1 MANTIHSSQANLKK
15 KIQPFLLPV
24 DKENSRLSQLIKAYL
39 PKKEVHKVWEA
50 YRFSEKA
57 HSGQKRRSGED
68 YISHPVS
75 VACIA
80 ARFHLDSQSI
90 QAALLH
96 DVVEDTESTET
107 EIESKFGKQVSTL
120 VIGLSK
126 LDKVQFQDASEA
138 QAENFR
144 KMLLAMTQDVRV
156 ILIKLSDRLHNM
168 QTIQSLD
175 EAKKTRI
182 AQETVDIYAPIANRL
197 GLNNLYQELEDLCF
211 EVLHPVRHK
220 TIQKAIKASRGNRK
234 EVIEKISKEIRDK
247 LSSVKTKA
255 EITGR
260 EKNPASI
267 HRKML
272 EDQTGF
278 NQIND
283 IYAFRIIVDTIN
295 DCYLT
300 LGTLH
305 SLYNPIP
312 GKFKDY
318 IAIPKANGYQSL
330 HSTLLGPF
338 GVPVEIQI
346 RTKNMHQVA
355 EAGVAAHWL
364 YKTKDAHVTDLQQKT
379 NQWLKRMLDIQND
392 SSNSLEFLE
401 HLKVDLFP
409 DEVYV
414 FSPDGKIFAL
424 PKNSSSIDFAYA
436 VHSDVG
442 NKAVSAKINQMLVP
456 LRTKLSTGDHVEI
469 ITSTL
474 AKPNPTWLNFVITG
488 KARSQIRNYLRSAE
502 SKDLIFLGEKMLN
515 NALNAFHIHPTAIKK
530 KHWKKLI
537 HDYHVESKDEILMD
551 IALGKKVNVMVAHQL
566 TSLIDGVTSNKNQTK
581 MLDVITI
588 KGSDGMA
595 IQLASC
601 CNPIPGDPILGYIN
615 KEKGLVIHTHDCQIV
630 NELALDHDRWVDVE
644 WEPDSDKL
652 FNVRLSV
659 LVVNERGMLGKIAS
673 VIADSESNIDNVSL
687 QDMDGSPFATLNFLV
702 QVRHRLHLAEL
713 IRNLRKITKVNKITR
728 VKNYKELKK

>member
-1 MANTIHSSQANLKK
+1 MANTAHTSQADLNKSHRS
-15 KIQPFLLPV
+15 FLLPV
-24 DKENSRLSQLIKAYL
+24 DQDNSSLTQLVKTYL
-39 PKKEVHKVWEA
+39 PKREIDKVWEA

-57 HSGQKRRSGED
+57 HSGQKRRSGEA

-96 DVVEDTESTET
+96 DVVEDTESTEL

-120 VIGLSK
+120 VTGLSK
-126 LDKVQFQDASEA
+126 LDKVEFQDANEA

-156 ILIKLSDRLHNM
+156 MLIKLSDRLHNM

-175 EAKKTRI
+175 ERKKVRI

-211 EVLHPVRHK
+211 EVLHPVRYK

-234 EVIEKISKEIRDK
+234 EVIEKISNEISHK
-247 LSSVKTKA
+247 LKSVKTKA

-283 IYAFRIIVDTIN
+283 IYAFRIIVNDIN

-346 RTKNMHQVA
+346 RTKNMHQLA

-530 KHWKKLI
+530 KHWNKLTL
-537 HDYHVESKDEILMD
+537 DYHVESKDEILMD

-566 TSLIDGVTSNKNQTK
+566 TNLMDGVASNKKQTK

-588 KGSDGMA
+588 KGSDDMA
-595 IQLASC
+595 IQLAIC
-601 CNPIPGDPILGYIN
+601 CHPIPGDPILGYIN

-630 NELALDHDRWVDVE
+630 NELSLDHDRWVDVE
-644 WEPDSDKL
+644 WEPDSEKL

-673 VIADSESNIDNVSL
+673 VIADAESNIDNVSL

-702 QVRHRLHLAEL
+702 QVRHRQHLAEL

-728 VKNYKELKK
+728 VKNYKN

>member
-1 MANTIHSSQANLKK
+1 LANTARTSQADLNKSHRS
-15 KIQPFLLPV
+15 FLLPV
-24 DKENSRLSQLIKAYL
+24 DQENSSLTQLVKTYL
-39 PKKEVHKVWEA
+39 PKREIDKVWEA

-57 HSGQKRRSGED
+57 HSGQKRRSGEA

-96 DVVEDTESTET
+96 DVVEDTESTEL

-120 VIGLSK
+120 VTGLSK
-126 LDKVQFQDASEA
+126 LDKVEFQDANEA

-156 ILIKLSDRLHNM
+156 MLIKLSDRLHNM

-175 EAKKTRI
+175 ERKKIRI

-211 EVLHPVRHK
+211 EVLHPVRYK

-234 EVIEKISKEIRDK
+234 EVIEKISNEISHK
-247 LSSVKTKA
+247 LKSVKTKA

-283 IYAFRIIVDTIN
+283 IYAFRIIVNDIN

-346 RTKNMHQVA
+346 RTKNMHQLA

-456 LRTKLSTGDHVEI
+456 LRTRLSTGDHVEI

-530 KHWKKLI
+530 KHWNKLI
-537 HDYHVESKDEILMD
+537 LDYHVESKHEILMD

-566 TSLIDGVTSNKNQTK
+566 TNLMDGVTRNKKQTK

-588 KGSDGMA
+588 KGSDDMA

-601 CNPIPGDPILGYIN
+601 CHPIPGDPILGYIN

-630 NELALDHDRWVDVE
+630 NELSLDHDRWVDVE
-644 WEPDSDKL
+644 WEPDSEKL

-673 VIADSESNIDNVSL
+673 VIADTESNIDNVSL

-702 QVRHRLHLAEL
+702 QVRHRQHLAEL

-728 VKNYKELKK
+728 VKNYKS

>member
-1 MANTIHSSQANLKK
+1 LANTAHTSQANLKK
-15 KIQPFLLPV
+15 SHQSFLLPV
-24 DKENSRLSQLIKAYL
+24 DQDNSSLTQLVKTYL
-39 PKKEVHKVWEA
+39 PKREIDKVWEA

-57 HSGQKRRSGED
+57 HSGQKRRSGEA

-96 DVVEDTESTET
+96 DVVEDTESTEL

-120 VIGLSK
+120 VKGLSK
-126 LDKVQFQDASEA
+126 LDKVEFQDANEA

-156 ILIKLSDRLHNM
+156 MLIKLSDRLHNM

-175 EAKKTRI
+175 ERKKIRI

-211 EVLHPVRHK
+211 EVLHPVRYK

-234 EVIEKISKEIRDK
+234 EVIEKISNEINNK
-247 LSSVKTKA
+247 LKSVKTKA

-283 IYAFRIIVDTIN
+283 IYAFRIIVNDIN

-346 RTKNMHQVA
+346 RTKNMHQLA

-442 NKAVSAKINQMLVP
+442 NKAVSAKINQILVP
-456 LRTKLSTGDHVEI
+456 LRTRLSTGDHVEI

-530 KHWKKLI
+530 KDWNKLI
-537 HDYHVESKDEILMD
+537 LDYHVESKNEILMD

-566 TSLIDGVTSNKNQTK
+566 TNLMGGVASNKKQTK

-588 KGSDGMA
+588 KGSDDMA
-595 IQLASC
+595 IQLANC
-601 CNPIPGDPILGYIN
+601 CHPIPGDPILGYIN

-630 NELALDHDRWVDVE
+630 NELSLDHDRWVDVE
-644 WEPDSDKL
+644 WEPDSEKL

-673 VIADSESNIDNVSL
+673 VIADAESNINNVSL

-702 QVRHRLHLAEL
+702 QVRHRQHLAEL
-713 IRNLRKITKVNKITR
+713 MRNLRKIIKVNKITR
-728 VKNYKELKK
+728 VKNYKN

>member
-1 MANTIHSSQANLKK
+1 LANTAHTSQADLNKSHRS
-15 KIQPFLLPV
+15 FLLPV
-24 DKENSRLSQLIKAYL
+24 DQENSSLTQLVKTYL
-39 PKKEVHKVWEA
+39 PKREIDKVWEA

-57 HSGQKRRSGED
+57 HSGQKRRSGEA

-96 DVVEDTESTET
+96 DVVEDTDSTEL

-120 VIGLSK
+120 VTGLSK
-126 LDKVQFQDASEA
+126 LDKVEFQDANEA

-156 ILIKLSDRLHNM
+156 MLIKLSDRLHNM

-175 EAKKTRI
+175 ERKKIRI

-211 EVLHPVRHK
+211 EVLHPVRYK

-234 EVIEKISKEIRDK
+234 EVIEKISNEISHK
-247 LSSVKTKA
+247 LNSVKTKA
-255 EITGR
+255 DITGR

-283 IYAFRIIVDTIN
+283 IYAFRIIVNDIN

-346 RTKNMHQVA
+346 RTKNMHQLA

-364 YKTKDAHVTDLQQKT
+364 YKTKDAHVTNLQQKT

-456 LRTKLSTGDHVEI
+456 LRTRLSTGDHVEI

-530 KHWKKLI
+530 KHWNKLI
-537 HDYHVESKDEILMD
+537 LDYHVESKDEILMD

-566 TSLIDGVTSNKNQTK
+566 TNLMDGVASNKKQTK

-588 KGSDGMA
+588 KGSDDMA
-595 IQLASC
+595 IQLANC
-601 CNPIPGDPILGYIN
+601 CHPIPGDPILGYIN

-630 NELALDHDRWVDVE
+630 NELSLDHDRWVDVE
-644 WEPDSDKL
+644 WEPDSEKL

-673 VIADSESNIDNVSL
+673 VIADAESNIDNVSI

-702 QVRHRLHLAEL
+702 QVRHRQHLAEL
-713 IRNLRKITKVNKITR
+713 IRNLRKISKVNKITR
-728 VKNYKELKK
+728 VKNYKN

>member
-1 MANTIHSSQANLKK
+1 LANTAHTSQADLNKSHRS
-15 KIQPFLLPV
+15 FLLPV
-24 DKENSRLSQLIKAYL
+24 DQENSSLTQLVKTYL
-39 PKKEVHKVWEA
+39 PKREIDKVWEA

-57 HSGQKRRSGED
+57 HSGQKRRSGEA

-96 DVVEDTESTET
+96 DVVEDTESTEL

-120 VIGLSK
+120 VTGLSK
-126 LDKVQFQDASEA
+126 LDKVEFQDANEA

-156 ILIKLSDRLHNM
+156 MLIKLSDRLHNM

-175 EAKKTRI
+175 ERKKIRI

-211 EVLHPVRHK
+211 EVLHPVRYK

-234 EVIEKISKEIRDK
+234 EVIEKISNEISHK
-247 LSSVKTKA
+247 LNSVKTKA

-283 IYAFRIIVDTIN
+283 IYAFRIIVNDIN

-346 RTKNMHQVA
+346 RTKNMHQLA

-515 NALNAFHIHPTAIKK
+515 NALNAFHIHPTAIRK
-530 KHWKKLI
+530 KHWNKLI
-537 HDYHVESKDEILMD
+537 LDYHVESKDEILMD

-566 TSLIDGVTSNKNQTK
+566 TNLMDGVASNKKQTK

-588 KGSDGMA
+588 KGSDDMA
-595 IQLASC
+595 IQLANC
-601 CNPIPGDPILGYIN
+601 CHPIPGDPILGYIN
-615 KEKGLVIHTHDCQIV
+615 KEKGLLIHTHDCQIV
-630 NELALDHDRWVDVE
+630 NELSLDHDRWVDVE
-644 WEPDSDKL
+644 WEPDSEKL

-673 VIADSESNIDNVSL
+673 VIADAESNIDNVSL

-702 QVRHRLHLAEL
+702 QVRHRQHLAEL

-728 VKNYKELKK
+728 VKNYKN

>member
-1 MANTIHSSQANLKK
+1 MANTAHTSQADLNKSHRS
-15 KIQPFLLPV
+15 FLLPV
-24 DKENSRLSQLIKAYL
+24 DQENSSLTQLVKTYL
-39 PKKEVHKVWEA
+39 PKREIDKVWEA

-57 HSGQKRRSGED
+57 HSGQKRRSGEA

-96 DVVEDTESTET
+96 DVVEDTESTEL

-120 VIGLSK
+120 VTGLSK
-126 LDKVQFQDASEA
+126 LDKVEFQDANEA

-156 ILIKLSDRLHNM
+156 MLIKLSDRLHNM

-175 EAKKTRI
+175 ERKKIRI

-211 EVLHPVRHK
+211 EVLHPVRYK

-234 EVIEKISKEIRDK
+234 EVIEKISNEISHK
-247 LSSVKTKA
+247 LNSVKTKA

-283 IYAFRIIVDTIN
+283 IYAFRIIVNDIN

-346 RTKNMHQVA
+346 RTKNMHQLA

-456 LRTKLSTGDHVEI
+456 LRTRLSTGDHVEI

-530 KHWKKLI
+530 KHWNKLI
-537 HDYHVESKDEILMD
+537 LDYHVESKDEILMD

-566 TSLIDGVTSNKNQTK
+566 TNLMDGVASNKKQTK

-588 KGSDGMA
+588 KGSDDMA

-601 CNPIPGDPILGYIN
+601 CHPIPGDPILGYIN

-630 NELALDHDRWVDVE
+630 NELSLDHDRWVDVE
-644 WEPDSDKL
+644 WEPDSEKL

-673 VIADSESNIDNVSL
+673 VIADAESNIDNVSL

-702 QVRHRLHLAEL
+702 QVRHRQHLAEL

-728 VKNYKELKK
+728 VKNYKN

>member
-1 MANTIHSSQANLKK
+1 MANTAQTSQVDLKK
-15 KIQPFLLPV
+15 SHQFLLLPV
-24 DKENSRLSQLIKAYL
+24 DKDNSRLTQLIKTYL
-39 PKKEVHKVWEA
+39 PKKEVDKVWEA

-57 HSGQKRRSGED
+57 HSGQKRRSGEA

-96 DVVEDTESTET
+96 DVVEDTQVTESD
-107 EIESKFGKQVSTL
+107 IELKFGKQVSIL
-120 VIGLSK
+120 VTGLSK
-126 LDKVQFQDASEA
+126 LDKVEFQDANEA

-156 ILIKLSDRLHNM
+156 MLIKLSDRLHNM

-175 EAKKTRI
+175 ESKKIRI

-211 EVLHPVRHK
+211 EVLHPVRYK

-234 EVIEKISKEIRDK
+234 EVIEKISNEISNK
-247 LSSVKTKA
+247 LNSVKTKS

-283 IYAFRIIVDTIN
+283 IYAFRIIVNDIN

-346 RTKNMHQVA
+346 RTKNMHQLA

-379 NQWLKRMLDIQND
+379 NQWLKRMLEIQND

-424 PKNSSSIDFAYA
+424 PKNSSTIDFAYA

-442 NKAVSAKINQMLVP
+442 NKAVSAKINQILVP

-530 KHWKKLI
+530 KHWNKLI
-537 HDYHVESKDEILMD
+537 LDYHVESKNEILMD

-566 TSLIDGVTSNKNQTK
+566 TNLMDGVASNKKQTK

-588 KGSDGMA
+588 KGSDDMA
-595 IQLASC
+595 IQLANC
-601 CNPIPGDPILGYIN
+601 CHPIPGDPILGYIN

-630 NELALDHDRWVDVE
+630 NELSLEHDRWVDVE
-644 WEPDSDKL
+644 WEPDSEKL

-673 VIADSESNIDNVSL
+673 VIADAESNIDNVSL
-687 QDMDGSPFATLNFLV
+687 QDMDGSPFATLNFVV

-713 IRNLRKITKVNKITR
+713 IRNLRKISKVNKITR
-728 VKNYKELKK
+728 VKNYKN

>member
-1 MANTIHSSQANLKK
+1 LANTAHTSQADLNKSHRS
-15 KIQPFLLPV
+15 FLLPV
-24 DKENSRLSQLIKAYL
+24 DQDNSSLTQLVKTYL
-39 PKKEVHKVWEA
+39 PKREIDKVWEA

-57 HSGQKRRSGED
+57 HSGQKRRSGEA

-96 DVVEDTESTET
+96 DVVEDTESTEL

-120 VIGLSK
+120 VTGLSK
-126 LDKVQFQDASEA
+126 LDKVEFQDANEA

-156 ILIKLSDRLHNM
+156 MLIKLSDRLHNM

-175 EAKKTRI
+175 ESKKIRI

-211 EVLHPVRHK
+211 EVLHPVRYK

-234 EVIEKISKEIRDK
+234 EVIEKISNEISHK
-247 LSSVKTKA
+247 LKSVKTKA

-283 IYAFRIIVDTIN
+283 IYAFRIIVNDIN

-346 RTKNMHQVA
+346 RTKSMHQLA

-456 LRTKLSTGDHVEI
+456 LRTRLSTGDHVEI

-530 KHWKKLI
+530 KHWNKLI
-537 HDYHVESKDEILMD
+537 LDYHVESKDEILMD

-566 TSLIDGVTSNKNQTK
+566 TNLMDGVASNKKQTK

-588 KGSDGMA
+588 KGSDDMA
-595 IQLASC
+595 IQLAIC
-601 CNPIPGDPILGYIN
+601 CHPIPGDPILGYIN

-630 NELALDHDRWVDVE
+630 NELSLDHDRWVDVE
-644 WEPDSDKL
+644 WEPDSEKL

-673 VIADSESNIDNVSL
+673 VIADAESNIDNVSL

-702 QVRHRLHLAEL
+702 QVRHRQHLAEL

-728 VKNYKELKK
+728 VKNYKN

>member
-1 MANTIHSSQANLKK
+1 MANTAHTSQADLNKSHRS
-15 KIQPFLLPV
+15 FLLPV
-24 DKENSRLSQLIKAYL
+24 DQENSSLTQLVKTYL
-39 PKKEVHKVWEA
+39 PKREIDKVWEA

-57 HSGQKRRSGED
+57 HSGQKRRSGEA

-96 DVVEDTESTET
+96 DVVEDTESTEL

-120 VIGLSK
+120 VTGLSK
-126 LDKVQFQDASEA
+126 LDKVEFQDANEA

-156 ILIKLSDRLHNM
+156 MLIKLSDRLHNM

-175 EAKKTRI
+175 ERKKIRI

-211 EVLHPVRHK
+211 EVLHPVRYK

-234 EVIEKISKEIRDK
+234 EVIEKISNEISHK
-247 LSSVKTKA
+247 LNSVKTKA
-255 EITGR
+255 DITGR

-283 IYAFRIIVDTIN
+283 IYAFRIIVNDIN

-346 RTKNMHQVA
+346 RTKNMHQLA

-456 LRTKLSTGDHVEI
+456 LRTRLSTGDHVEI

-530 KHWKKLI
+530 KHWNKLI
-537 HDYHVESKDEILMD
+537 LDYHVESKDEILMD

-566 TSLIDGVTSNKNQTK
+566 TNLMDGVASNKKQTK

-588 KGSDGMA
+588 KGSDDMA

-601 CNPIPGDPILGYIN
+601 CHPIPGDPILGYIN

-630 NELALDHDRWVDVE
+630 NELSLDHDRWVDVE
-644 WEPDSDKL
+644 WEPDSEKL

-673 VIADSESNIDNVSL
+673 VIADAESNIDNVSL

-702 QVRHRLHLAEL
+702 QVRHRQHLAEL

-728 VKNYKELKK
+728 VKNYKN

>member
-1 MANTIHSSQANLKK
+1 LANTAHTSQADLNKSHRSL
-15 KIQPFLLPV
+15 LLPV
-24 DKENSRLSQLIKAYL
+24 DQDNSSLTQLVKTYL
-39 PKKEVHKVWEA
+39 PKREIEKVWEA

-57 HSGQKRRSGED
+57 HSGQKRRSGEA

-96 DVVEDTESTET
+96 DVVEDTESTEL

-120 VIGLSK
+120 VTGLSK
-126 LDKVQFQDASEA
+126 LDKVEFQDANEA

-156 ILIKLSDRLHNM
+156 MLIKLSDRLHNM

-175 EAKKTRI
+175 ERKKIRI

-211 EVLHPVRHK
+211 EVLHPVRYK

-234 EVIEKISKEIRDK
+234 EVIEKISNEISHK
-247 LSSVKTKA
+247 LNSVKTKA

-283 IYAFRIIVDTIN
+283 IYAFRIIVNDIN

-346 RTKNMHQVA
+346 RTKNMHQLA

-456 LRTKLSTGDHVEI
+456 LRTRLSTGDHVEI

-530 KHWKKLI
+530 KHWNKLI
-537 HDYHVESKDEILMD
+537 LDYHVESKDEILMD

-566 TSLIDGVTSNKNQTK
+566 TNLMDGVASNKKQTK

-588 KGSDGMA
+588 KGSDDMA

-601 CNPIPGDPILGYIN
+601 CHPIPGDPILGYIN

-630 NELALDHDRWVDVE
+630 NELSLDHDRWVDVE
-644 WEPDSDKL
+644 WEPDSEKL

-673 VIADSESNIDNVSL
+673 VIADAESNIDNVSL

-702 QVRHRLHLAEL
+702 QVRHRQHLAEL

-728 VKNYKELKK
+728 VKNYKS

>member
-1 MANTIHSSQANLKK
+1 MANTAHTSQADLNKSHRS
-15 KIQPFLLPV
+15 FLLPV
-24 DKENSRLSQLIKAYL
+24 DQENSSLTQLVKTYL
-39 PKKEVHKVWEA
+39 PKREIDKVWEA

-57 HSGQKRRSGED
+57 HSGQKRRSGEA

-96 DVVEDTESTET
+96 DVVEDTESTEL

-120 VIGLSK
+120 VTGLSK
-126 LDKVQFQDASEA
+126 LDKVEFQDANEA

-156 ILIKLSDRLHNM
+156 MLIKLSDRLHNM

-175 EAKKTRI
+175 ERKKIRI

-211 EVLHPVRHK
+211 EVLHPVRYK

-234 EVIEKISKEIRDK
+234 EVIEKISNEISHK
-247 LSSVKTKA
+247 LKSVKTKA

-283 IYAFRIIVDTIN
+283 IYAFRIIVNDIN

-346 RTKNMHQVA
+346 RTKNMHQLA

-442 NKAVSAKINQMLVP
+442 NKAVSAKINQILVP
-456 LRTKLSTGDHVEI
+456 LRTRLSTGDHVEI

-530 KHWKKLI
+530 KHWNKLI
-537 HDYHVESKDEILMD
+537 LDYHVESKHEILMD

-566 TSLIDGVTSNKNQTK
+566 TNLMDGVTSNKKQTK

-588 KGSDGMA
+588 KGSDDMA

-601 CNPIPGDPILGYIN
+601 CHPIPGDPILGYIN

-630 NELALDHDRWVDVE
+630 NELSLDHDRWVDVE
-644 WEPDSDKL
+644 WEPESEKL

-673 VIADSESNIDNVSL
+673 VIADTESNIDNVSL

-702 QVRHRLHLAEL
+702 QVRHRQHLAEL
-713 IRNLRKITKVNKITR
+713 IRNLRKITKANKITR
-728 VKNYKELKK
+728 VKNYKN

>member
-1 MANTIHSSQANLKK
+1 MANTAHTSQADVNKSH
-15 KIQPFLLPV
+15 QSFLLPV
-24 DKENSRLSQLIKAYL
+24 DQENSSLTQLVKTYL
-39 PKKEVHKVWEA
+39 PKREIDKVWEA

-57 HSGQKRRSGED
+57 HSGQKRRSGEA

-96 DVVEDTESTET
+96 DVVEDTESTEL
-107 EIESKFGKQVSTL
+107 EIETKFGKQVSTL
-120 VIGLSK
+120 VTGLSK
-126 LDKVQFQDASEA
+126 LDKVEFQDANEA

-156 ILIKLSDRLHNM
+156 MLIKLSDRLHNM

-175 EAKKTRI
+175 ERKKIRI
-182 AQETVDIYAPIANRL
+182 AQETIDIYAPIANRL

-211 EVLHPVRHK
+211 EVLHPVRYK

-234 EVIEKISKEIRDK
+234 EVIEKISNEISHK
-247 LSSVKTKA
+247 LNSVKTKA

-283 IYAFRIIVDTIN
+283 IYAFRIIVNDIN

-346 RTKNMHQVA
+346 RTKNMHQLA

-456 LRTKLSTGDHVEI
+456 LRTRLSTGDHVEI

-530 KHWKKLI
+530 KHWNKLI
-537 HDYHVESKDEILMD
+537 LDYHVESKDEILMD

-566 TSLIDGVTSNKNQTK
+566 TNLMDGIASNKKQTK

-588 KGSDGMA
+588 KGSDDMA
-595 IQLASC
+595 IQLANC
-601 CNPIPGDPILGYIN
+601 CHPIPGDPILGYIN

-630 NELALDHDRWVDVE
+630 NELSLDHDRWVDVE
-644 WEPDSDKL
+644 WEPDSEKL

-673 VIADSESNIDNVSL
+673 VIADAESNIDNVSL

-702 QVRHRLHLAEL
+702 QVRHRQHLAEL

-728 VKNYKELKK
+728 VKNYKN

>member
-1 MANTIHSSQANLKK
+1 MTRSVPSLKQRQGSIKLGLVGKAN
-15 KIQPFLLPV
+15 
-24 DKENSRLSQLIKAYL
+24 E
-39 PKKEVHKVWEA
+39 
-50 YRFSEKA
+50 
-57 HSGQKRRSGED
+57 
-68 YISHPVS
+68 ISH
-75 VACIA
+75 
-80 ARFHLDSQSI
+80 
-90 QAALLH
+90 
-96 DVVEDTESTET
+96 
-107 EIESKFGKQVSTL
+107 
-120 VIGLSK
+120 K
-126 LDKVQFQDASEA
+126 LK
-138 QAENFR
+138 
-144 KMLLAMTQDVRV
+144 
-156 ILIKLSDRLHNM
+156 
-168 QTIQSLD
+168 
-175 EAKKTRI
+175 
-182 AQETVDIYAPIANRL
+182 
-197 GLNNLYQELEDLCF
+197 
-211 EVLHPVRHK
+211 
-220 TIQKAIKASRGNRK
+220 
-234 EVIEKISKEIRDK
+234 
-247 LSSVKTKA
+247 SVKTKA

-283 IYAFRIIVDTIN
+283 IYAFRIIVNDIN

-346 RTKNMHQVA
+346 RTKNMHQLA

-456 LRTKLSTGDHVEI
+456 LRTRLSTGDHVEI

-530 KHWKKLI
+530 KHWNKLI
-537 HDYHVESKDEILMD
+537 LDYHVESKDEILMD

-566 TSLIDGVTSNKNQTK
+566 TNLMDGVASNKKQTK

-588 KGSDGMA
+588 KGSDDMA

-601 CNPIPGDPILGYIN
+601 CHPIPGDPILGYIN

-630 NELALDHDRWVDVE
+630 NELSLDHDRWVDVE
-644 WEPDSDKL
+644 WEPDSEKL

-673 VIADSESNIDNVSL
+673 VIADAESNIDNVSL

-702 QVRHRLHLAEL
+702 QVRHRQHLAEL

-728 VKNYKELKK
+728 VKNYKN

>member
-1 MANTIHSSQANLKK
+1 MANTAQTSQVDLKK
-15 KIQPFLLPV
+15 SHQFLLLPV
-24 DKENSRLSQLIKAYL
+24 DQGNSRLTQLIKTYL
-39 PKKEVHKVWEA
+39 PKKEVDKVWEA

-57 HSGQKRRSGED
+57 HSGQKRRSGEA

-96 DVVEDTESTET
+96 DVVEDTESTEL
-107 EIESKFGKQVSTL
+107 EIETKFGKQVSTL
-120 VIGLSK
+120 VKGLSK
-126 LDKVQFQDASEA
+126 LDKVEFQDANEA

-156 ILIKLSDRLHNM
+156 MLIKLSDRLHNM

-175 EAKKTRI
+175 ESKKIRI

-211 EVLHPVRHK
+211 EVLHPVRYK

-234 EVIEKISKEIRDK
+234 EVIEKISNEISNK
-247 LSSVKTKA
+247 LNSVKTKS

-283 IYAFRIIVDTIN
+283 IYAFRIIVNDIN

-346 RTKNMHQVA
+346 RTKNMHQLA

-379 NQWLKRMLDIQND
+379 NQWLKRMLEIQND

-414 FSPDGKIFAL
+414 FSPVGKIFAL
-424 PKNSSSIDFAYA
+424 PKNSSTIDFAYA

-442 NKAVSAKINQMLVP
+442 NKAVSAKINQILVP
-456 LRTKLSTGDHVEI
+456 LRTRLSTGDHVEI

-530 KHWKKLI
+530 KHWNKLI
-537 HDYHVESKDEILMD
+537 LDYHVESKDEILMD

-566 TSLIDGVTSNKNQTK
+566 TNLMDGVTSNKKQTK

-588 KGSDGMA
+588 KGSDDMA
-595 IQLASC
+595 IQLANC
-601 CNPIPGDPILGYIN
+601 CHPIPGDPILGYIN
-615 KEKGLVIHTHDCQIV
+615 KDKGLVIHTHDCKIV
-630 NELALDHDRWVDVE
+630 NELSLEHDRWVDVE
-644 WEPDSDKL
+644 WEPDSEKL

-673 VIADSESNIDNVSL
+673 VIADAESNIDNVSL
-687 QDMDGSPFATLNFLV
+687 QDMDGSPFATLNFVV

-728 VKNYKELKK
+728 VKNYKN

>member
-1 MANTIHSSQANLKK
+1 MANTAHTSQADLNKSHRS
-15 KIQPFLLPV
+15 FLLPV
-24 DKENSRLSQLIKAYL
+24 DQENSSLTQLVKTYL
-39 PKKEVHKVWEA
+39 PKREIDKVWEA

-57 HSGQKRRSGED
+57 HSGQKRRSGEA

-96 DVVEDTESTET
+96 DVVEDTESTEL

-120 VIGLSK
+120 VTGLSK
-126 LDKVQFQDASEA
+126 LDKVEFQDANEA

-156 ILIKLSDRLHNM
+156 MLIKLSDRLHNM

-175 EAKKTRI
+175 ERKKIRI

-211 EVLHPVRHK
+211 EVLHPVRYK

-234 EVIEKISKEIRDK
+234 EVIEKISNEISHK
-247 LSSVKTKA
+247 LNSVKTKA

-283 IYAFRIIVDTIN
+283 IYAFRIIVNDIN

-346 RTKNMHQVA
+346 RTKNMHQLA

-456 LRTKLSTGDHVEI
+456 LRTRLSTGDHVEI

-530 KHWKKLI
+530 KHWNKLI
-537 HDYHVESKDEILMD
+537 LDYHVESKDEILMD

-566 TSLIDGVTSNKNQTK
+566 TNLMDGVASNKKQTK

-588 KGSDGMA
+588 KGSDDMA
-595 IQLASC
+595 IQLANC
-601 CNPIPGDPILGYIN
+601 CHPIPGDPILGYIN

-630 NELALDHDRWVDVE
+630 NELSLDHDRWVDVE
-644 WEPDSDKL
+644 WEPDSEKL

-673 VIADSESNIDNVSL
+673 VIADAESNIDNVSL

-702 QVRHRLHLAEL
+702 QVRHRQHLAEL

-728 VKNYKELKK
+728 VKNYKN

>member
-1 MANTIHSSQANLKK
+1 MANTAHTSQADLNKSHRS
-15 KIQPFLLPV
+15 FLLPV
-24 DKENSRLSQLIKAYL
+24 DQENSSLTQLVKTYL
-39 PKKEVHKVWEA
+39 PKREIDKVWEA

-57 HSGQKRRSGED
+57 HSGQKRRSGEA

-96 DVVEDTESTET
+96 DVVEDTESTEL
-107 EIESKFGKQVSTL
+107 EIETKFGKQVSTL
-120 VIGLSK
+120 VTGLSK
-126 LDKVQFQDASEA
+126 LDKVEFQDANEA

-156 ILIKLSDRLHNM
+156 MLIKLSDRLHNM

-175 EAKKTRI
+175 ERKKIRI
-182 AQETVDIYAPIANRL
+182 AQETIDIYAPIANRL

-211 EVLHPVRHK
+211 EVLHPVRYK

-234 EVIEKISKEIRDK
+234 EVIEKISNEISHK
-247 LSSVKTKA
+247 LNSVKTKA

-283 IYAFRIIVDTIN
+283 IYAFRIIVNNIN

-346 RTKNMHQVA
+346 RTKNMHQLA

-456 LRTKLSTGDHVEI
+456 LRTRLSTGDHVEI

-530 KHWKKLI
+530 KHWNKLI
-537 HDYHVESKDEILMD
+537 LDYHVESKHEILMD
-551 IALGKKVNVMVAHQL
+551 IALGKKVNVMVGLA
-566 TSLIDGVTSNKNQTK
+566 SNKKQTK

-588 KGSDGMA
+588 KGSDDMA
-595 IQLASC
+595 IQLANC
-601 CNPIPGDPILGYIN
+601 CHPIPGDPILGYIN

-630 NELALDHDRWVDVE
+630 NELSLDHDRWVDVE
-644 WEPDSDKL
+644 WEPDSEKL

-673 VIADSESNIDNVSL
+673 VIADAESNIDNVSL

-702 QVRHRLHLAEL
+702 QVRHRQHLAEL

-728 VKNYKELKK
+728 VKNYKN

>member
-1 MANTIHSSQANLKK
+1 MANTPQTSQVDLKK
-15 KIQPFLLPV
+15 SHQFLLLPV
-24 DKENSRLSQLIKAYL
+24 DQDNSRLTQLIKTYL
-39 PKKEVHKVWEA
+39 PKKEVDKVWEA

-57 HSGQKRRSGED
+57 HSGQKRRSGEA

-96 DVVEDTESTET
+96 DVVEDTEVTESD
-107 EIESKFGKQVSTL
+107 IELKFGKQVSVL
-120 VIGLSK
+120 VTGLSK
-126 LDKVQFQDASEA
+126 LDKVEFQDANEA

-156 ILIKLSDRLHNM
+156 MLIKLSDRLHNM
-168 QTIQSLD
+168 QTIQSL
-175 EAKKTRI
+175 EESKKTRI
-182 AQETVDIYAPIANRL
+182 AQETIDIYAPIANRL

-211 EVLHPVRHK
+211 EVLHPVRYK

-234 EVIEKISKEIRDK
+234 EVIEKISNEISNK
-247 LSSVKTKA
+247 LNSVKTKS

-283 IYAFRIIVDTIN
+283 IYAFRIIVNDIN

-346 RTKNMHQVA
+346 RTKNMHQLA

-379 NQWLKRMLDIQND
+379 NQWLKRMLEIQND

-424 PKNSSSIDFAYA
+424 PKNSSTIDFAYA

-442 NKAVSAKINQMLVP
+442 NKAVSAKINQILVP
-456 LRTKLSTGDHVEI
+456 LRTRLSTGDHVEI

-530 KHWKKLI
+530 KHWNKLI
-537 HDYHVESKDEILMD
+537 LDYHVESKDEILMD

-566 TSLIDGVTSNKNQTK
+566 TNLMDGVASNKKQTK

-588 KGSDGMA
+588 KGSDDMA
-595 IQLASC
+595 IQLANC
-601 CNPIPGDPILGYIN
+601 CHPIPGDPILGYIN
-615 KEKGLVIHTHDCQIV
+615 KDKGLVIHTHDCKIV
-630 NELALDHDRWVDVE
+630 NELSLEHDRWVDVE
-644 WEPDSDKL
+644 WEPDSEKL

-673 VIADSESNIDNVSL
+673 VIADAESNIDNVSL
-687 QDMDGSPFATLNFLV
+687 QDMDGSPFATLNFVV

-728 VKNYKELKK
+728 VKNYKN

>member
-1 MANTIHSSQANLKK
+1 MANTAHTSQADLNKSHRS
-15 KIQPFLLPV
+15 FLLPV
-24 DKENSRLSQLIKAYL
+24 DQENSSLTQLVKTYL
-39 PKKEVHKVWEA
+39 PKREIDKVWEA

-57 HSGQKRRSGED
+57 HSGQKRRSGEA

-96 DVVEDTESTET
+96 DVVEDTDSTEL

-120 VIGLSK
+120 VTGLSK
-126 LDKVQFQDASEA
+126 LDKVEFQDANEA

-156 ILIKLSDRLHNM
+156 MLIKLSDRLHNM

-175 EAKKTRI
+175 ERKKIRI

-211 EVLHPVRHK
+211 EVLHPVRYK

-234 EVIEKISKEIRDK
+234 EVIEKISNEISHK
-247 LSSVKTKA
+247 LNSVKTKA
-255 EITGR
+255 DITGR

-283 IYAFRIIVDTIN
+283 IYAFRIIVNDIN

-346 RTKNMHQVA
+346 RTKNMHQLA

-364 YKTKDAHVTDLQQKT
+364 YKTKDAHVTNLQQKT

-456 LRTKLSTGDHVEI
+456 LRTRLSTGDHVEI

-530 KHWKKLI
+530 KHWNKLI
-537 HDYHVESKDEILMD
+537 LDYHVESKDEILMD

-566 TSLIDGVTSNKNQTK
+566 TNLMDGVASNKKQTK

-588 KGSDGMA
+588 KGSDDMA

-601 CNPIPGDPILGYIN
+601 CHPIPGDPILGYIN

-630 NELALDHDRWVDVE
+630 NELSLDHDRWVDVE
-644 WEPDSDKL
+644 WEPDSEKL

-673 VIADSESNIDNVSL
+673 VIADAESNIDNVSL

-702 QVRHRLHLAEL
+702 QVRHRQHLAEL

-728 VKNYKELKK
+728 VKNYKN

>member
-1 MANTIHSSQANLKK
+1 LANTAHTSQADLNKSHRS
-15 KIQPFLLPV
+15 FLLPV
-24 DKENSRLSQLIKAYL
+24 DQDNSSLTQLVKTYL
-39 PKKEVHKVWEA
+39 PKREIDKVWEA

-57 HSGQKRRSGED
+57 HSGQKRRSGEA

-96 DVVEDTESTET
+96 DVVEDTESTEL

-120 VIGLSK
+120 VTGLSK
-126 LDKVQFQDASEA
+126 LDKVEFQDANEA

-156 ILIKLSDRLHNM
+156 MLIKLSDRLHNM

-175 EAKKTRI
+175 ERKKIRI

-211 EVLHPVRHK
+211 EVLHPVRYK

-234 EVIEKISKEIRDK
+234 EVIEKISNEISHK
-247 LSSVKTKA
+247 LKSVKTKA

-283 IYAFRIIVDTIN
+283 IYAFRIIVNDIN

-346 RTKNMHQVA
+346 RTKNMHQLA

-456 LRTKLSTGDHVEI
+456 LRTRLSTGDHVEI

-530 KHWKKLI
+530 KHWNKLI
-537 HDYHVESKDEILMD
+537 LDYHVESKDEILMD

-566 TSLIDGVTSNKNQTK
+566 TNLMDGVASNKKQTK

-588 KGSDGMA
+588 KGSDDMA
-595 IQLASC
+595 IQLANC
-601 CNPIPGDPILGYIN
+601 CHPIPGDPILGYIN

-630 NELALDHDRWVDVE
+630 NELSLDHDRWVDVE
-644 WEPDSDKL
+644 WEPDSEKL

-673 VIADSESNIDNVSL
+673 VIADAESNIDNVSL

-702 QVRHRLHLAEL
+702 QVRHRQHLAEL

-728 VKNYKELKK
+728 VKNYKN

>member
-1 MANTIHSSQANLKK
+1 MANTAHTSQADLKK
-15 KIQPFLLPV
+15 SNQSFLLPV
-24 DKENSRLSQLIKAYL
+24 DQDNSSLTQLVKTYL
-39 PKKEVHKVWEA
+39 PKREIDKVWEA

-57 HSGQKRRSGED
+57 HSGQKRRSGEA

-96 DVVEDTESTET
+96 DVVEDTESTEL

-120 VIGLSK
+120 VTGLSK
-126 LDKVQFQDASEA
+126 LDKVEFQDANEA

-156 ILIKLSDRLHNM
+156 MLIKLSDRLHNM

-175 EAKKTRI
+175 ERKKIRI

-211 EVLHPVRHK
+211 EVLHPVRYK

-234 EVIEKISKEIRDK
+234 EVIEKISNEISHK
-247 LSSVKTKA
+247 LKSVKTKA

-283 IYAFRIIVDTIN
+283 IYAFRIIVNDIN

-346 RTKNMHQVA
+346 RTKNMHQLA

-364 YKTKDAHVTDLQQKT
+364 YKTKDAHVSDLQQKT

-456 LRTKLSTGDHVEI
+456 LRTRLSTGDHVEI

-530 KHWKKLI
+530 KHWNKLI
-537 HDYHVESKDEILMD
+537 LDYHVESKDEILMD

-566 TSLIDGVTSNKNQTK
+566 TNLMDGIASNKKQTK

-588 KGSDGMA
+588 KGSDDMA
-595 IQLASC
+595 IQLANC
-601 CNPIPGDPILGYIN
+601 CHPIPGDPILGYIN

-630 NELALDHDRWVDVE
+630 NELSLDHDRWVDVE
-644 WEPDSDKL
+644 WEPDSEIL

-673 VIADSESNIDNVSL
+673 VIADAESNIDNVSL

-702 QVRHRLHLAEL
+702 QVRHRQHLAEL

-728 VKNYKELKK
+728 VKNYKN

>member
-1 MANTIHSSQANLKK
+1 LANTPQTSQVDLKK
-15 KIQPFLLPV
+15 SHQFLLLPV
-24 DKENSRLSQLIKAYL
+24 DQDNSRLTQLIKTYL
-39 PKKEVHKVWEA
+39 PKKEVDKVWEA

-57 HSGQKRRSGED
+57 HSGQKRRSGEA

-96 DVVEDTESTET
+96 DVVEDTQVTESD
-107 EIESKFGKQVSTL
+107 IELKFGKQVSIL
-120 VIGLSK
+120 VTGLSK
-126 LDKVQFQDASEA
+126 LDKVEFQDANEA

-156 ILIKLSDRLHNM
+156 MLIKLSDRLHNM

-175 EAKKTRI
+175 ESRKIRI

-211 EVLHPVRHK
+211 EVLHPVRYK

-234 EVIEKISKEIRDK
+234 EVIEKISNEISNK
-247 LSSVKTKA
+247 LNSVKTKS

-283 IYAFRIIVDTIN
+283 IYAFRIIVNDIN

-346 RTKNMHQVA
+346 RTKNMHQLA

-379 NQWLKRMLDIQND
+379 NQWLKRMLEIQND

-424 PKNSSSIDFAYA
+424 PKNSSTIDFAYA

-442 NKAVSAKINQMLVP
+442 NKAVSAKINQILVP

-530 KHWKKLI
+530 KHWNKLI
-537 HDYHVESKDEILMD
+537 LDYHVESKDEILMD

-566 TSLIDGVTSNKNQTK
+566 TNLMDGVASNKKQTK

-588 KGSDGMA
+588 KGSDDMA
-595 IQLASC
+595 IQLANC
-601 CNPIPGDPILGYIN
+601 CHPIPGDPILGYIN

-630 NELALDHDRWVDVE
+630 NELSLDHDRWVDVE
-644 WEPDSDKL
+644 WEPDSEKL

-673 VIADSESNIDNVSL
+673 VIADAESNIDNVSL
-687 QDMDGSPFATLNFLV
+687 QDMDGSPFATLNFVV

-713 IRNLRKITKVNKITR
+713 IRNLRKISKVNKITR
-728 VKNYKELKK
+728 VKNYKN

>member
-1 MANTIHSSQANLKK
+1 MANTAHTSQADLNKSHRS
-15 KIQPFLLPV
+15 FLLPV
-24 DKENSRLSQLIKAYL
+24 DQDNSSLTQLVKTYL
-39 PKKEVHKVWEA
+39 PKREIDKVWEA

-57 HSGQKRRSGED
+57 HSGQKRRSGEA

-96 DVVEDTESTET
+96 DVVEDTESTEL

-120 VIGLSK
+120 VTGLSK
-126 LDKVQFQDASEA
+126 LDKVEFQDANEA

-156 ILIKLSDRLHNM
+156 MLIKLSDRLHNM

-175 EAKKTRI
+175 ERKKIRI

-211 EVLHPVRHK
+211 EVLHPVRYK

-234 EVIEKISKEIRDK
+234 EVIEKISNEISHK
-247 LSSVKTKA
+247 LNSVKTKA

-283 IYAFRIIVDTIN
+283 IYAFRIIVNNIN

-346 RTKNMHQVA
+346 RTKNMHQLA

-364 YKTKDAHVTDLQQKT
+364 YKTKDAHVTNLQQKT

-456 LRTKLSTGDHVEI
+456 LRTRLSTGDHVEI

-530 KHWKKLI
+530 KHWNKLI
-537 HDYHVESKDEILMD
+537 LDYHVESKDEILMD

-566 TSLIDGVTSNKNQTK
+566 TNLMDGVASNKKQTK

-588 KGSDGMA
+588 KGSDDMA

-601 CNPIPGDPILGYIN
+601 CHPIPGDPILGYIN
-615 KEKGLVIHTHDCQIV
+615 KEKGLIIHTHDCQIV
-630 NELALDHDRWVDVE
+630 NELSLDHDRWVDVE
-644 WEPDSDKL
+644 WEPDSEKL

-673 VIADSESNIDNVSL
+673 VIADTESNIDNVSL

-702 QVRHRLHLAEL
+702 QVRHRQHLAEL

-728 VKNYKELKK
+728 VKNYKN

>member
-1 MANTIHSSQANLKK
+1 LANTAHTSQADLNKSH
-15 KIQPFLLPV
+15 QSFLLPV
-24 DKENSRLSQLIKAYL
+24 DQENSSLTQLVKTYL
-39 PKKEVHKVWEA
+39 PKREIDKVWEA

-57 HSGQKRRSGED
+57 HSGQKRRSGEA

-96 DVVEDTESTET
+96 DVVEDTESTEL
-107 EIESKFGKQVSTL
+107 EIETKFGKQVSTL
-120 VIGLSK
+120 VTGLSK
-126 LDKVQFQDASEA
+126 LDKVEFQDANEA

-156 ILIKLSDRLHNM
+156 MLIKLSDRLHNM

-175 EAKKTRI
+175 ERKKIRI
-182 AQETVDIYAPIANRL
+182 AQETIDIYAPIANRL

-211 EVLHPVRHK
+211 EVLHPVRYK

-234 EVIEKISKEIRDK
+234 EVIEKISNEISHK
-247 LSSVKTKA
+247 LNSVKTKA
-255 EITGR
+255 DITGR

-283 IYAFRIIVDTIN
+283 IYAFRIIVNDIN

-346 RTKNMHQVA
+346 RTKNMHQLA

-364 YKTKDAHVTDLQQKT
+364 YKTKDAHVTNLQQKT

-456 LRTKLSTGDHVEI
+456 LRTRLSTGDHVEI

-530 KHWKKLI
+530 KHWNKLI
-537 HDYHVESKDEILMD
+537 LDYHVESKDEILMD

-566 TSLIDGVTSNKNQTK
+566 TNLMDGVASNKKQTK

-588 KGSDGMA
+588 KGSDDMA

-601 CNPIPGDPILGYIN
+601 CHPIPGDPILGYIN

-630 NELALDHDRWVDVE
+630 NELSLDHDRWVDVE
-644 WEPDSDKL
+644 WEPDSEKL

-673 VIADSESNIDNVSL
+673 VIADAESNIDNVSL

-702 QVRHRLHLAEL
+702 QVRHRQHLAEL

-728 VKNYKELKK
+728 VKNYKN

>member
-1 MANTIHSSQANLKK
+1 MANTAHTSQADLNKSHRS
-15 KIQPFLLPV
+15 FLLPV
-24 DKENSRLSQLIKAYL
+24 DQENSSLTQLVKTYL
-39 PKKEVHKVWEA
+39 PKREIDKVWEA

-57 HSGQKRRSGED
+57 HSGQKRRSGEA

-96 DVVEDTESTET
+96 DVVEDTESTEL

-120 VIGLSK
+120 VTGLSK
-126 LDKVQFQDASEA
+126 LDKVEFQDANEA

-156 ILIKLSDRLHNM
+156 MLIKLSDRLHNM

-175 EAKKTRI
+175 ERKKIRI

-211 EVLHPVRHK
+211 EVLHPVRYK

-234 EVIEKISKEIRDK
+234 EVIEKISNEISHK
-247 LSSVKTKA
+247 LNSVKTKA
-255 EITGR
+255 DITGR

-283 IYAFRIIVDTIN
+283 IYAFRIIVNDIN

-346 RTKNMHQVA
+346 RTKNMHQLA

-530 KHWKKLI
+530 KHWNKLI
-537 HDYHVESKDEILMD
+537 LDYHVESKDEILMD

-566 TSLIDGVTSNKNQTK
+566 TNLMDGVASNKKQTK

-588 KGSDGMA
+588 KGSDDMA
-595 IQLASC
+595 IQLANC
-601 CNPIPGDPILGYIN
+601 CHPIPGDPILGYIN

-630 NELALDHDRWVDVE
+630 NELSLDHDRWVDVE
-644 WEPDSDKL
+644 WEPDSEKL

-673 VIADSESNIDNVSL
+673 VIADAESNIDNVSL

-702 QVRHRLHLAEL
+702 QVRHRQHLAEL

-728 VKNYKELKK
+728 VKNYKN

>member
-1 MANTIHSSQANLKK
+1 MANTARTSQADLNKSHRS
-15 KIQPFLLPV
+15 FLLPV
-24 DKENSRLSQLIKAYL
+24 DQDNSSLTQLVKTYL
-39 PKKEVHKVWEA
+39 PKREIDKVWEA

-57 HSGQKRRSGED
+57 HSGQKRRSGEA

-96 DVVEDTESTET
+96 DVVEDTESTEL
-107 EIESKFGKQVSTL
+107 EIETKFGKQVSTL
-120 VIGLSK
+120 VTGLSK
-126 LDKVQFQDASEA
+126 LDKVEFQDANEA

-156 ILIKLSDRLHNM
+156 MLIKLSDRLHNM

-175 EAKKTRI
+175 ERKKIRI

-211 EVLHPVRHK
+211 EVLHPVRYK

-234 EVIEKISKEIRDK
+234 EVIEKISNEISHK
-247 LSSVKTKA
+247 LKSVKTKA

-283 IYAFRIIVDTIN
+283 IYAFRIIVNDIN

-346 RTKNMHQVA
+346 RTKNMHQLA

-530 KHWKKLI
+530 KHWNKLI
-537 HDYHVESKDEILMD
+537 LDYHVESKDEILMD

-566 TSLIDGVTSNKNQTK
+566 TNLMDGVASNKKQTK

-588 KGSDGMA
+588 KGSDDMA

-601 CNPIPGDPILGYIN
+601 CHPIPGDPILGYIN

-630 NELALDHDRWVDVE
+630 NELSLDHDRWVDVE
-644 WEPDSDKL
+644 WEPDSEKL

-673 VIADSESNIDNVSL
+673 VIADAESNIDNVSL

-702 QVRHRLHLAEL
+702 QVRHRQHLAEL

-728 VKNYKELKK
+728 VKNYKN

>member
-1 MANTIHSSQANLKK
+1 MANTAHTSQADLNKSHRS
-15 KIQPFLLPV
+15 FLLPV
-24 DKENSRLSQLIKAYL
+24 DQDNSSLTQLVKTYL
-39 PKKEVHKVWEA
+39 PKREIDKVWEA

-57 HSGQKRRSGED
+57 HSGQKRRSGEA

-96 DVVEDTESTET
+96 DVVEDTESTEL

-120 VIGLSK
+120 VTGLSK
-126 LDKVQFQDASEA
+126 LDKVEFQDANEA

-156 ILIKLSDRLHNM
+156 MLIKLSDRLHNM

-175 EAKKTRI
+175 ERKKIRI

-211 EVLHPVRHK
+211 EVLHPVRYK

-234 EVIEKISKEIRDK
+234 EVIEKISNEISNK
-247 LSSVKTKA
+247 LKSVKTKA

-283 IYAFRIIVDTIN
+283 IYAFRIIVNDIN

-346 RTKNMHQVA
+346 RTKNMHQLA

-456 LRTKLSTGDHVEI
+456 LRTRLSTGDHVEI

-530 KHWKKLI
+530 KHWNKLI
-537 HDYHVESKDEILMD
+537 LDYHVESKDEILMD

-566 TSLIDGVTSNKNQTK
+566 TNLMDGVASNKKQTK

-588 KGSDGMA
+588 KGSDDMA

-601 CNPIPGDPILGYIN
+601 CHPIPGDPILGYIN

-630 NELALDHDRWVDVE
+630 NELSLDHDRWVDVE
-644 WEPDSDKL
+644 WEPDSEKL

-673 VIADSESNIDNVSL
+673 VIADAESNIDNVSL

-702 QVRHRLHLAEL
+702 QVRHRQHLAEL

-728 VKNYKELKK
+728 VKNYKS

>member
-1 MANTIHSSQANLKK
+1 
-15 KIQPFLLPV
+15 
-24 DKENSRLSQLIKAYL
+24 
-39 PKKEVHKVWEA
+39 
-50 YRFSEKA
+50 
-57 HSGQKRRSGED
+57 
-68 YISHPVS
+68 
-75 VACIA
+75 
-80 ARFHLDSQSI
+80 
-90 QAALLH
+90 
-96 DVVEDTESTET
+96 
-107 EIESKFGKQVSTL
+107 
-120 VIGLSK
+120 
-126 LDKVQFQDASEA
+126 
-138 QAENFR
+138 
-144 KMLLAMTQDVRV
+144 
-156 ILIKLSDRLHNM
+156 
-168 QTIQSLD
+168 
-175 EAKKTRI
+175 
-182 AQETVDIYAPIANRL
+182 
-197 GLNNLYQELEDLCF
+197 
-211 EVLHPVRHK
+211 
-220 TIQKAIKASRGNRK
+220 
-234 EVIEKISKEIRDK
+234 IEKISNEISHK
-247 LSSVKTKA
+247 LKSVKTKA

-283 IYAFRIIVDTIN
+283 IYAFRIIVNDIN

-346 RTKNMHQVA
+346 RTKNMHQLA

-456 LRTKLSTGDHVEI
+456 LRTRLSTGDHVEI

-530 KHWKKLI
+530 KHWNKLI
-537 HDYHVESKDEILMD
+537 LDYHVESKDEILMD

-566 TSLIDGVTSNKNQTK
+566 TNLMDGVASNKKQTK

-588 KGSDGMA
+588 KGSDDMA

-601 CNPIPGDPILGYIN
+601 CHPIPGDPILGYIN

-630 NELALDHDRWVDVE
+630 NELSLDHDRWVDVE
-644 WEPDSDKL
+644 WEPDSEKL

-673 VIADSESNIDNVSL
+673 VIADAESNIDNVSL

-702 QVRHRLHLAEL
+702 QVRHRQHLAEL

-728 VKNYKELKK
+728 VKNYKN

>member
-1 MANTIHSSQANLKK
+1 MANTAQTSQVDLKK
-15 KIQPFLLPV
+15 SHQFLLLPV
-24 DKENSRLSQLIKAYL
+24 DQDNSRLTQLIKTYL
-39 PKKEVHKVWEA
+39 PKKEVDKVWEA

-57 HSGQKRRSGED
+57 HSGQKRRSGEA

-96 DVVEDTESTET
+96 DVVEDTEVTESD
-107 EIESKFGKQVSTL
+107 IELKFGKQVSVL
-120 VIGLSK
+120 VTGLSK
-126 LDKVQFQDASEA
+126 LDKVEFQDANEA

-156 ILIKLSDRLHNM
+156 MLIKLSDRLHNM
-168 QTIQSLD
+168 QTIESLD
-175 EAKKTRI
+175 ESKKTRI
-182 AQETVDIYAPIANRL
+182 AQETIDIYAPIANRL

-211 EVLHPVRHK
+211 EVLHPVRYK

-234 EVIEKISKEIRDK
+234 EVIEKISNEISNK
-247 LSSVKTKA
+247 LNSVKTKS

-283 IYAFRIIVDTIN
+283 IYAFRIIVNDIN

-346 RTKNMHQVA
+346 RTKNMHQLA

-379 NQWLKRMLDIQND
+379 NQWLKRMLEIQND

-424 PKNSSSIDFAYA
+424 PKNSSTIDFAYA

-442 NKAVSAKINQMLVP
+442 NKAVSAKINQILVP
-456 LRTKLSTGDHVEI
+456 LRTRLSTGDHVEI

-530 KHWKKLI
+530 KHWNKLI
-537 HDYHVESKDEILMD
+537 LDYHVESKDEILMD

-566 TSLIDGVTSNKNQTK
+566 TNLMDGVASNKKQTK

-588 KGSDGMA
+588 KGSDDMA
-595 IQLASC
+595 IQLANC
-601 CNPIPGDPILGYIN
+601 CHPIPGDPILGYIN
-615 KEKGLVIHTHDCQIV
+615 KGKGLVIHTHDCKIV
-630 NELALDHDRWVDVE
+630 NELSLDHDRWVDVE
-644 WEPDSDKL
+644 WEPDSEKL

-673 VIADSESNIDNVSL
+673 VIADAESNIDNVSL
-687 QDMDGSPFATLNFLV
+687 QDMDGSPFATLNFVV

-713 IRNLRKITKVNKITR
+713 IRNLRKISKVNKITR
-728 VKNYKELKK
+728 VKNYKN

>member
-1 MANTIHSSQANLKK
+1 LANTARTSQADLNKSHRS
-15 KIQPFLLPV
+15 FLLPV
-24 DKENSRLSQLIKAYL
+24 DQENSSLTQLVKTYL
-39 PKKEVHKVWEA
+39 PKREIDKVWEA

-57 HSGQKRRSGED
+57 HSGQKRRSGEA

-96 DVVEDTESTET
+96 DVVEDTESTEF

-120 VIGLSK
+120 VTGLSK
-126 LDKVQFQDASEA
+126 LDKVEFQDANEA

-156 ILIKLSDRLHNM
+156 MLIKLSDRLHNM

-175 EAKKTRI
+175 ERKKIRI

-211 EVLHPVRHK
+211 EVLHPVRYK

-234 EVIEKISKEIRDK
+234 EVIEKISNEISHK
-247 LSSVKTKA
+247 LKSVKTKA

-283 IYAFRIIVDTIN
+283 IYAFRIIVNDIN

-346 RTKNMHQVA
+346 RTKNMHQLA

-456 LRTKLSTGDHVEI
+456 LRTRLSTGDHVEI

-530 KHWKKLI
+530 KHWNKLI
-537 HDYHVESKDEILMD
+537 LDYHVESKDEILMD

-566 TSLIDGVTSNKNQTK
+566 TNLMDGVASNKKQTK

-588 KGSDGMA
+588 KGSDDMA

-601 CNPIPGDPILGYIN
+601 CHPIPGDPILGYIN

-630 NELALDHDRWVDVE
+630 NELSLDHDRWVDVE
-644 WEPDSDKL
+644 WEPDSEKL

-673 VIADSESNIDNVSL
+673 VIADAESNIDNVSL

-702 QVRHRLHLAEL
+702 QVRHRQHLAEL

-728 VKNYKELKK
+728 VKNYKN

>member
-1 MANTIHSSQANLKK
+1 LANTAHTSQADLNKSHRS
-15 KIQPFLLPV
+15 FLLPV
-24 DKENSRLSQLIKAYL
+24 DQENSSLTQLVKTYL
-39 PKKEVHKVWEA
+39 PKREIDKVWEA

-57 HSGQKRRSGED
+57 HSGQKRRSGEA

-96 DVVEDTESTET
+96 DVVEDTESTEL
-107 EIESKFGKQVSTL
+107 EIETKFGKQVSTL
-120 VIGLSK
+120 VTGLSK
-126 LDKVQFQDASEA
+126 LDKVEFQDANEA

-156 ILIKLSDRLHNM
+156 MLIKLSDRLHNM

-175 EAKKTRI
+175 ERKKIRI
-182 AQETVDIYAPIANRL
+182 AQETIDIYAPIANRL

-211 EVLHPVRHK
+211 EVLHPVRYK

-234 EVIEKISKEIRDK
+234 EVIEKISNEISHK
-247 LSSVKTKA
+247 LNSVKTKA

-283 IYAFRIIVDTIN
+283 IYAFRIIVNDIN

-346 RTKNMHQVA
+346 RTKNMHQLA

-456 LRTKLSTGDHVEI
+456 LRTRLSTGDHVEI

-530 KHWKKLI
+530 KHWNKLI
-537 HDYHVESKDEILMD
+537 LDYHVESKHEILMD

-566 TSLIDGVTSNKNQTK
+566 TNLMDGVTSNKKQTK

-588 KGSDGMA
+588 KGSDDMA

-601 CNPIPGDPILGYIN
+601 CHPIPGDPILGYIN

-630 NELALDHDRWVDVE
+630 NELSLDHDRWVDVE
-644 WEPDSDKL
+644 WEPESEKL

-673 VIADSESNIDNVSL
+673 VIADTESNIDNVSL

-702 QVRHRLHLAEL
+702 QVRHRQHLAEL

-728 VKNYKELKK
+728 VKNYKN

>member
-1 MANTIHSSQANLKK
+1 MANTAHTSQADLNKSHRS
-15 KIQPFLLPV
+15 FLLPV
-24 DKENSRLSQLIKAYL
+24 DQENSSLTQLVKTYL
-39 PKKEVHKVWEA
+39 PKREIDKVWEA

-57 HSGQKRRSGED
+57 HSGQKRRSGEA

-96 DVVEDTESTET
+96 DVVEDTESTEL

-120 VIGLSK
+120 VTGLSK
-126 LDKVQFQDASEA
+126 LDKVEFQDANEA

-156 ILIKLSDRLHNM
+156 MLIKLSDRLHNM

-175 EAKKTRI
+175 ERKKIRI

-211 EVLHPVRHK
+211 EVLHPVRYK

-234 EVIEKISKEIRDK
+234 EVIEKISNEISHK
-247 LSSVKTKA
+247 LNSVKTKA

-283 IYAFRIIVDTIN
+283 IYAFRIIVNDIN

-346 RTKNMHQVA
+346 RTKNMHQLA

-456 LRTKLSTGDHVEI
+456 LRTRLSTGDHVEI

-530 KHWKKLI
+530 KHWNKLI
-537 HDYHVESKDEILMD
+537 LDYHVESKDEILMD

-566 TSLIDGVTSNKNQTK
+566 TNLMDGVASNKKQTK

-588 KGSDGMA
+588 KGSDDMA

-601 CNPIPGDPILGYIN
+601 CHPIPGDPILGYIN

-630 NELALDHDRWVDVE
+630 NELSLDHDRWVDVE
-644 WEPDSDKL
+644 WEPDSEKL

-673 VIADSESNIDNVSL
+673 VIADTESNIDNVSL

-702 QVRHRLHLAEL
+702 QVRHRQHLAEL

-728 VKNYKELKK
+728 VKNYKS

>member
-1 MANTIHSSQANLKK
+1 MANTIQSSQANLKK
-15 KIQPFLLPV
+15 KPQPFLLPV
-24 DKENSRLSQLIKAYL
+24 DKDNSRLTQLLKSYL
-39 PKKEVHKVWEA
+39 PKKEVDKVWEA

-96 DVVEDTESTET
+96 DVVEDTESTES
-107 EIESKFGKQVSTL
+107 EIESKFGKQVSNL

-126 LDKVQFQDASEA
+126 LDKVEFQDANEA

-175 EAKKTRI
+175 ENKKTRI

-211 EVLHPVRHK
+211 EVLHPVRYK

-234 EVIEKISKEIRDK
+234 EVIEKISNEIRNK
-247 LSSVKTKA
+247 LSSAKIKA

-272 EDQTGF
+272 EDQRGF

-283 IYAFRIIVDTIN
+283 IYAFRIIVNNIN

-338 GVPVEIQI
+338 GVPVEVQI
-346 RTKNMHQVA
+346 RTKNMHQLA

-530 KHWKKLI
+530 KHWNKLI
-537 HDYHVESKDEILMD
+537 LDYHVESKDEILMD

-566 TSLIDGVTSNKNQTK
+566 TNLIDGVTSNKNQSK
-581 MLDVITI
+581 MLDVISI

-601 CNPIPGDPILGYIN
+601 CHPIPGDPILGYIN

-630 NELALDHDRWVDVE
+630 NELSLDHDRWVDVE
-644 WEPDSDKL
+644 WEPDADKL

-687 QDMDGSPFATLNFLV
+687 QDMDGSPFATLNFVV
-702 QVRHRLHLAEL
+702 QVRHRLHLAEV
-713 IRNLRKITKVNKITR
+713 IRNLRKVTKVNKITR
-728 VKNYKELKK
+728 VKNYKN

>member
-1 MANTIHSSQANLKK
+1 MANTAHTSQADLNKSHRS
-15 KIQPFLLPV
+15 FLLPV
-24 DKENSRLSQLIKAYL
+24 DQDNSSLTQLVKTYL
-39 PKKEVHKVWEA
+39 PKREIDKVWEA

-57 HSGQKRRSGED
+57 HSGQKRRSGEA

-96 DVVEDTESTET
+96 DVVEDTDSTEL

-120 VIGLSK
+120 VTGLSK
-126 LDKVQFQDASEA
+126 LDKVEFQDANEA

-156 ILIKLSDRLHNM
+156 MLIKLSDRLHNM

-175 EAKKTRI
+175 ERKKIRI

-211 EVLHPVRHK
+211 EVLHPVRYK

-234 EVIEKISKEIRDK
+234 EVIEKISNEISHK
-247 LSSVKTKA
+247 LKSVKTKA

-283 IYAFRIIVDTIN
+283 IYAFRIIVNDIN

-346 RTKNMHQVA
+346 RTKNMHQLA

-456 LRTKLSTGDHVEI
+456 LRTRLSTGDHVEI

-530 KHWKKLI
+530 KHWNKLI
-537 HDYHVESKDEILMD
+537 LDYHVESKDEILMD

-566 TSLIDGVTSNKNQTK
+566 TNLMDGVASNKKQTK

-588 KGSDGMA
+588 KGSDDMA
-595 IQLASC
+595 IQLANC
-601 CNPIPGDPILGYIN
+601 CHPIPGDPILGYIN

-630 NELALDHDRWVDVE
+630 NELSLDHDRWVDVE
-644 WEPDSDKL
+644 WEPDSEKL

-673 VIADSESNIDNVSL
+673 VIADAESNIDNVSL

-702 QVRHRLHLAEL
+702 QVRHRQHLAEL

-728 VKNYKELKK
+728 VKNYKN

>member
-1 MANTIHSSQANLKK
+1 MANTAHTSQADLNKSH
-15 KIQPFLLPV
+15 QSFLLPV
-24 DKENSRLSQLIKAYL
+24 DQENSSLTQLVKTYL
-39 PKKEVHKVWEA
+39 PKREIDKVWEA

-57 HSGQKRRSGED
+57 HSGQKRRSGEA

-96 DVVEDTESTET
+96 DVVEDTESTEL
-107 EIESKFGKQVSTL
+107 EIETKFGKQVSTL
-120 VIGLSK
+120 VTGLSK
-126 LDKVQFQDASEA
+126 LDKVEFQDANEA

-156 ILIKLSDRLHNM
+156 MLIKLSDRLHNM

-175 EAKKTRI
+175 ERKKIRI
-182 AQETVDIYAPIANRL
+182 AQETIDIYAPIANRL

-211 EVLHPVRHK
+211 EVLHPVRYK

-234 EVIEKISKEIRDK
+234 EVIEKISNEISHK
-247 LSSVKTKA
+247 LNSVKTKA

-283 IYAFRIIVDTIN
+283 IYAFRIIVNDIN

-346 RTKNMHQVA
+346 RTKNMHQLA

-456 LRTKLSTGDHVEI
+456 LRTRLSTGDHVEI

-530 KHWKKLI
+530 KHWNKLI
-537 HDYHVESKDEILMD
+537 LDYHVESKHEILMD

-566 TSLIDGVTSNKNQTK
+566 TNLMDGVTSNKKQTK

-588 KGSDGMA
+588 KGSDDMA

-601 CNPIPGDPILGYIN
+601 CHPIPGDPILGYIN

-630 NELALDHDRWVDVE
+630 NELSLDHDRWVDVE
-644 WEPDSDKL
+644 WEPDSEKL

-673 VIADSESNIDNVSL
+673 VIADAESNIDNVSL

-702 QVRHRLHLAEL
+702 QVRHRQHLAEL

-728 VKNYKELKK
+728 VKNYKS

>member
-1 MANTIHSSQANLKK
+1 LANTAHTSQADLNKSHRS
-15 KIQPFLLPV
+15 FLLPV
-24 DKENSRLSQLIKAYL
+24 DQENSSLTQLVKTYL
-39 PKKEVHKVWEA
+39 PKREIDKVWEA

-57 HSGQKRRSGED
+57 HSGQKRRSGEA

-96 DVVEDTESTET
+96 DVVEDTESTEL

-120 VIGLSK
+120 VTGLSK
-126 LDKVQFQDASEA
+126 LDKVEFQDANEA

-156 ILIKLSDRLHNM
+156 MLIKLSDRLHNM

-175 EAKKTRI
+175 ERKKIRI

-211 EVLHPVRHK
+211 EVLHPVRYK

-234 EVIEKISKEIRDK
+234 EVIEKISNEISHK
-247 LSSVKTKA
+247 LKSVKTKA

-283 IYAFRIIVDTIN
+283 IYAFRIIVNDIN

-346 RTKNMHQVA
+346 RTKNMHQLA

-364 YKTKDAHVTDLQQKT
+364 YKTKDAHVTNLQQKT

-456 LRTKLSTGDHVEI
+456 LRTRLSTGDHVEI

-530 KHWKKLI
+530 KHWNKLI
-537 HDYHVESKDEILMD
+537 LDYHIESKDEILMD

-566 TSLIDGVTSNKNQTK
+566 TNLMDGVASNKKQTK

-588 KGSDGMA
+588 KGSDDMA
-595 IQLASC
+595 IQLANC
-601 CNPIPGDPILGYIN
+601 CHPIPGDPILGYIN
-615 KEKGLVIHTHDCQIV
+615 KEKGLVIHTHDCQII
-630 NELALDHDRWVDVE
+630 NELSLDHDRWVDVE
-644 WEPDSDKL
+644 WEPDSEKL

-673 VIADSESNIDNVSL
+673 VIADAESNIDNVSI

-702 QVRHRLHLAEL
+702 QVRHRQHLAEL

-728 VKNYKELKK
+728 VKNYKN

>member
-1 MANTIHSSQANLKK
+1 MANTPQTSQVDLKK
-15 KIQPFLLPV
+15 SHQFLLLPV
-24 DKENSRLSQLIKAYL
+24 DQDNSRLTQLIKTYL
-39 PKKEVHKVWEA
+39 PKKEIDKVWEA

-57 HSGQKRRSGED
+57 HSGQKRRSGEA

-96 DVVEDTESTET
+96 DVVEDTQVTESD
-107 EIESKFGKQVSTL
+107 IELKFGKQVSIL
-120 VIGLSK
+120 VTGLSK
-126 LDKVQFQDASEA
+126 LDKVEFQDANEA

-156 ILIKLSDRLHNM
+156 MLIKLSDRLHNM

-175 EAKKTRI
+175 ESKKIRI

-211 EVLHPVRHK
+211 EVLHPVRYK

-234 EVIEKISKEIRDK
+234 EVIEKISNEISNK
-247 LSSVKTKA
+247 LNSVKTKS

-283 IYAFRIIVDTIN
+283 IYAFRIIVNDIN

-346 RTKNMHQVA
+346 RTKNMHQLA

-379 NQWLKRMLDIQND
+379 NQWLKRMLEIQND

-424 PKNSSSIDFAYA
+424 PKNSSTIDFAYA

-442 NKAVSAKINQMLVP
+442 NKAVSAKINQILVP
-456 LRTKLSTGDHVEI
+456 LRTRLSTGDHVEI

-530 KHWKKLI
+530 KHWNKLI
-537 HDYHVESKDEILMD
+537 LDYHVESKDEILMD

-566 TSLIDGVTSNKNQTK
+566 TNLMDGVASNKKQTK

-588 KGSDGMA
+588 KGSDDMA
-595 IQLASC
+595 IQLANC
-601 CNPIPGDPILGYIN
+601 CHPIPGDPILGYIN
-615 KEKGLVIHTHDCQIV
+615 KDKGLVIHTHDCKIV
-630 NELALDHDRWVDVE
+630 NELSLEHDRWVDVE
-644 WEPDSDKL
+644 WEPDSEKL

-673 VIADSESNIDNVSL
+673 VIADAESNIDNVSL
-687 QDMDGSPFATLNFLV
+687 QDMDGSPFATLNFVV

-728 VKNYKELKK
+728 VKNYKN